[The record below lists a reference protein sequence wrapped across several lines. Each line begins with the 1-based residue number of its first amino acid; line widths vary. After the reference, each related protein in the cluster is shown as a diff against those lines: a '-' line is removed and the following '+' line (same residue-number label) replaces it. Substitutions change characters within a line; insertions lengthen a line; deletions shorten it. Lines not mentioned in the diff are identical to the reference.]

1 VSQFSIR
8 FLRRARKDL
17 EKIPTKTQDRILK
30 AIQNLGADPY
40 PSGSKKLEG
49 SSDSFRIRV
58 GDYRVIYE
66 IKKKEIYILIVR
78 IGHRKDVY
86 KP

>member
-1 VSQFSIR
+1 MSQFSIR

-66 IKKKEIYILIVR
+66 IADQIRVVR
-78 IGHRKDVY
+78 VNRVRHRREVY
-86 KP
+86 R